1 MDLDDI
7 CDSDHGERQAHF
19 KDQVSNSFSSS
30 AEDRVWANKYGHD
43 MATAEMLDEI
53 HVMLREL
60 LKRSNP

>member
-7 CDSDHGERQAHF
+7 SDADFDERQEHY
-19 KDQVSNSFSSS
+19 KNQWCNERSTLD
-30 AEDRVWANKYGHD
+30 ELVWAEKHGHD
-43 MATAEMLDEI
+43 MATAEMLTEI